1 MLVVFFSNFLYI
13 SGQLWSQMAFF
24 FFNVFYITPLL
35 WNLYLTVNLY

>member
-13 SGQLWSQMAFF
+13 SGQLWRQMAF

>member
-24 FFNVFYITPLL
+24 FNVFYITPLL
-35 WNLYLTVNLY
+35 WNLYLTVNLC

>member
-24 FFNVFYITPLL
+24 FNVFYITPLL
-35 WNLYLTVNLY
+35 WNLYLTVNL

>member
-13 SGQLWSQMAFF
+13 SGQLWSQMTF

>member
-24 FFNVFYITPLL
+24 FNVFYITPLL